1 MVWLCRHMLKHG
13 MTPSGFVE
21 IYLREKGI
29 PTRDR
34 ASHELRHIAEVLEY
48 MGCYDQLNLSAL
60 ASVEMIARR
69 FQSIIAAHKVDAQK
83 PNYDDSKYYRGM
95 GSALDAV
102 NPELTAAVTRRLRDE
117 AEIER
122 QRQKAAEAR
131 KPGGG
136 KS

>member
-1 MVWLCRHMLKHG
+1 